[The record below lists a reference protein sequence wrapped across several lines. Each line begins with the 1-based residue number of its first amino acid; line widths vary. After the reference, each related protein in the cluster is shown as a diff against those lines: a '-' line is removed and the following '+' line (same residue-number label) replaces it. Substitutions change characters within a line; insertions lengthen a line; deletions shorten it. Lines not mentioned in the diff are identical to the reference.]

1 MDGAV
6 RRIGRSADDGV
17 PSEGVGRKGKAGK
30 KTRASGRKPRSS
42 RKQQRVARPF
52 KSFLVGFALVLLT
65 MGAGGAVFFWTQF
78 VGDLPSVR
86 RLLDYEPPVTTR
98 VLASDGSILAE
109 FFVEKRYV
117 EPIYRI
123 PRVVQLAF
131 VAAEDAAFYDH
142 RGIDFAG
149 IGRAALENL
158 RSGETRQGASTITQQ
173 VVKALLLTPER
184 TYERKVKEI
193 ILALRLEGELT
204 KDEILYVYLN
214 QIYLGSG
221 AYGVQAAAR
230 NYFDKNLAELTMG
243 EAALLAGLPQAP
255 SRYSPRHH
263 MERALVRQRY
273 VLQQMESAGFIT
285 PAEAEAARDEPIVL
299 APAPS
304 TPEAGPA
311 PYFVEHVRRYLVA
324 RYGGTAAYKLGL
336 DVHTTLDSGLQ
347 AKAER
352 AMREGIAMIDGR
364 QGFRGPV
371 RKLEAAAWRPALES
385 APATAARDLPPT
397 GSILEVV
404 VVPDSRDRVPSPDGS
419 LTVLWAQGV
428 SRIDPGGLEWGLRG
442 GYQPAAGDLIQAIV
456 EIRDGSPALAI
467 ARENGT
473 QGALLAMRP
482 ATGDILAMVG
492 GLDYEGS
499 EFNRATQAMR
509 QPGSAFKPLIYTAA
523 LDRGYTPAS
532 LLDDSPVT
540 YQIGPGQS
548 WAPQNFSKRFHG
560 PTTLRESLTRS
571 RNVPTVRLTQ
581 SIGLDYVLD
590 YLPRFGFDRPLAPN
604 LSLALG
610 TSEVSLLEMVEAYG
624 VLANLGTHVEPRF
637 ITKITDREG
646 HLVEEVAVKAER
658 VVDADTAYIAMDMMR
673 DVVERGTGRRARLA
687 RPVAGK
693 TGTTNDLRDAWFIG
707 YTPELLAGVWVGYDQ
722 DRTLGRQ
729 ETGGR
734 SAAPIWK
741 SFVEEALQGS
751 PVQDFPVPPGIVLVS
766 VDRKTGVRTSP
777 GAMGSVL
784 EAFRRG
790 TEPARPAPPQPAY
803 AAVAPTRGGNRLAPD
818 PEMRRPGTASEA
830 GAIGDSPPGPSAR
843 FEDVW
848 PNTYREPTRRRPAPD
863 PGQARAWGDRPAPD
877 PATRRWGETPPS
889 ETRRPAWGETPPSE
903 TRRPAWGETP
913 PSETRRPAWGET
925 PPSET
930 RRPAWGA
937 PPAPEWREDQGRPE
951 DAAGPGGPHEQT
963 NRWSRSLNARRVP
976 SSDRTDPPTRPTWP
990 QEQM

>member
-1 MDGAV
+1 M
-6 RRIGRSADDGV
+6 
-17 PSEGVGRKGKAGK
+17 GRKGKSGR
-30 KTRASGRKPRSS
+30 KTRASRGKSRSS
-42 RKQQRVARPF
+42 SKRQRAGRPF
-52 KSFLVGFALVLLT
+52 KSFLVGFGLVLLT
-65 MGAGGAVFFWTQF
+65 LGTGGAVFFWTQF

-98 VLASDGSILAE
+98 VLASDGSVLAE

-131 VAAEDAAFYDH
+131 VAAEDAAFYQH
-142 RGIDFAG
+142 GGIDFAG
-149 IGRAALENL
+149 IGRAAFENL

-184 TYERKVKEI
+184 TYERKIKEI
-193 ILALRLEGELT
+193 ILALRLEDELT

-230 NYFDKNLAELTMG
+230 NYFDKNLAELTLG

-263 MERALVRQRY
+263 MQRALVRQRY
-273 VLQQMESAGFIT
+273 VLEQMEKAGFVT
-285 PAEAEAARDEPIVL
+285 PAEADAAKEAEIVL
-299 APAPS
+299 ARAPS
-304 TPEAGPA
+304 TPKAGPA

-336 DVHTTLDSGLQ
+336 DVHTTLDPVLQ
-347 AKAER
+347 AQAER
-352 AMREGIAMIDGR
+352 SMRDGIAAIDER
-364 QGFRGPV
+364 QGFRGPI
-371 RKLEAAAWRPALES
+371 RKVEAGAWRPALEAAKYTS
-385 APATAARDLPPT
+385 AQELPPP
-397 GSILEVV
+397 GSVLEVV
-404 VVPDSRDRVPSPDGS
+404 VVPDSRGRVPSPDGS
-419 LTVLWAQGV
+419 LAVLWAQGI
-428 SRIDPGGLEWGLRG
+428 SRIAPRGLDPELSG
-442 GYQPAAGDLIQAIV
+442 GYRPAAGDLLQAVV
-456 EIRDGSPALAI
+456 ENRDGTPTLGLAP
-467 ARENGT
+467 ENGT

-492 GLDYEGS
+492 GIDFEGS

-540 YQIGPGQS
+540 YRIGPGQD
-548 WAPQNFSKRFHG
+548 WAPKNFSKRFHG

-571 RNVPTVRLTQ
+571 RNVPTVKLTQ

-604 LSLALG
+604 LSIALG

-624 VLANLGTHVEPRF
+624 VLANLGIHVEPRF

-646 HLVEEVAVKAER
+646 HLVEEVTVKAQR
-658 VVDADTAYIAMDMMR
+658 AVDADTAYISMDMMR

-741 SFVEEALQGS
+741 SFVEEALQGQ

-766 VDRKTGVRTSP
+766 VDRKTGVRTTP
-777 GAMGSVL
+777 GATGSVL

-790 TEPARPAPPQPAY
+790 TEPARPAY
-803 AAVAPTRGGNRLAPD
+803 AAVAPARSRKGSEESAGTP
-818 PEMRRPGTASEA
+818 RPP
-830 GAIGDSPPGPSAR
+830 PPGSAGSLGDPIEGR
-843 FEDVW
+843 STSLEEVW
-848 PNTYREPTRRRPAPD
+848 PNTYREPPRRRPAPRS
-863 PGQARAWGDRPAPD
+863 GQARAWGDRPAPD
-877 PATRRWGETPPS
+877 PATRGWGENPPPDP
-889 ETRRPAWGETPPSE
+889 RRPG
-903 TRRPAWGETP
+903 
-913 PSETRRPAWGET
+913 
-925 PPSET
+925 
-930 RRPAWGA
+930 WGA
-937 PPAPEWREDQGRPE
+937 PTDRVRREDPSRAEGV
-951 DAAGPGGPHEQT
+951 GPHAET
-963 NRWSRSLNARRVP
+963 NRWSRSLNAGRVP
-976 SSDRTDPPTRPTWP
+976 PDERGTRRPPPPAWT